1 MVKATSKFNPGCSPQ
16 HRCEESSTT
25 PSSLARSGTKE
36 ETFPGLHEPLVSE
49 DLFRM
54 VQSATKKN
62 SGRSETLSLRPNR
75 DYLFKGIIKS
85 AYCLMP
91 MWEHKGSRG
100 SGNCVNSSGSI
111 SCYVPD
117 DQMGQIIGA
126 ITLPESWMDRVL
138 ARIQLVDEVAR
149 VDQERKKL
157 EQRLKQLGQV
167 YVDEL
172 MDYEEYRRQKR
183 RQEDRLS
190 HLVIRA

>member
-1 MVKATSKFNPGCSPQ
+1 
-16 HRCEESSTT
+16 
-25 PSSLARSGTKE
+25 
-36 ETFPGLHEPLVSE
+36 
-49 DLFRM
+49 M

-91 MWEHKGSRG
+91 MWAQTYKSGNTYYWEHKGSRG

-149 VDQERKKL
+149 VDRERKKL

-172 MDYEEYRRQKR
+172 MDYEEHRR
-183 RQEDRLS
+183 
-190 HLVIRA
+190 